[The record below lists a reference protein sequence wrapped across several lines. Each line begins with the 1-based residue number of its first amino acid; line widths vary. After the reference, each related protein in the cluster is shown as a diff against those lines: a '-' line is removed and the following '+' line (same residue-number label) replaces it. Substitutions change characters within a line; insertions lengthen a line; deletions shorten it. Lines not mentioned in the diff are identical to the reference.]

1 MSCFQNSQLELLTVV
16 FLCQSP
22 HMVPNF
28 PLTIRQQFFIANF
41 ELMEY
46 DKLRKYRKPNR
57 TELSVEMGV

>member
-1 MSCFQNSQLELLTVV
+1 
-16 FLCQSP
+16 
-22 HMVPNF
+22 MVPNF

-57 TELSVEMGV
+57 TELSVEMGVWKMEYISSMM